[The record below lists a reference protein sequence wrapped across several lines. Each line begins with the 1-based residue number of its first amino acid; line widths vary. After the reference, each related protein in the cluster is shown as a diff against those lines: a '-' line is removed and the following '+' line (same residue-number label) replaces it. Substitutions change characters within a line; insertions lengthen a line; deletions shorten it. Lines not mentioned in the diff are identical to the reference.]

1 MTANLRQPLFK
12 TYPWQLAVN
21 SPNVLTD
28 YDANYINGEFLITPK
43 KEVGQFREAPVPRTI
58 VFIIKQA
65 DGSKASYVMT
75 FDQKTIMAAFEKIAA
90 YGKPITF
97 QADFDKAYDEMDIY
111 LTAEGVDEK
120 IMLEPTRLELRD

>member
-1 MTANLRQPLFK
+1 M
-12 TYPWQLAVN
+12 
-21 SPNVLTD
+21 
-28 YDANYINGEFLITPK
+28 
-43 KEVGQFREAPVPRTI
+43 
-58 VFIIKQA
+58 FIIKQA